1 MIEDDE
7 SNPKHLFR
15 LQERCVNLF
24 HRAQQQAK
32 EQGSPDRWN
41 KHTVDE
47 IEFLV
52 TMQQLV
58 LRGSHTAVDQLVF
71 THIYAITAEIV
82 NSRDIV
88 EVTSAYWSKYK

>member
-1 MIEDDE
+1 
-7 SNPKHLFR
+7 
-15 LQERCVNLF
+15 
-24 HRAQQQAK
+24 
-32 EQGSPDRWN
+32 
-41 KHTVDE
+41 
-47 IEFLV
+47 
-52 TMQQLV
+52 MQQLV